1 MCQDPKMQVRKRKRV
16 LGLWVTCQR
25 LVQQMFDYEFNEF
38 REHIDLEHDI
48 SGEPLEYQYYFEDP
62 QFQDD
67 NESEESSDEME
78 TLLES
83 DEYWED
89 LYPETEIDYQYPDAR
104 VSDVLCSCNLKLGKC
119 NSIDHP
125 KLLVEESFLFIEGW
139 GLGKYAGRKGKMG
152 NFIYDYKYRNYLND
166 EKAYKNR
173 NELANKMNSYIEY
186 FFNKHWEI
194 GKLPFDS
201 IYAIPGSTGK
211 FPSIANEIAEYFE
224 SKGLRKYPEFIEVDY
239 SFSSALK
246 NNQMHKYEKDKLMQN
261 KFHRNVE
268 VRLPLASSVLFIDD
282 VVSTGATI
290 SRAAKILKNARPETR
305 IYFLTVAYI

>member
-1 MCQDPKMQVRKRKRV
+1 
-16 LGLWVTCQR
+16 
-25 LVQQMFDYEFNEF
+25 MFDYEFNEF

-62 QFQDD
+62 QFQESDV
-67 NESEESSDEME
+67 SEESRDEMDA
-78 TLLES
+78 LLEP
-83 DEYWED
+83 DDYWD
-89 LYPETEIDYQYPDAR
+89 DVNPEIEINYRYPDAR
-104 VSDVLCSCNLKLGKC
+104 VSNSLCSCGYKLGKC

-139 GLGKYAGRKGKMG
+139 SLGKYAGKKGKMG
-152 NFIYDYKYRNYLND
+152 KFIYDFKYRNYFN
-166 EKAYKNR
+166 EEVAYKNR
-173 NELANKMNSYIEY
+173 DELAYKMYSYIEY
-186 FFNKHWEI
+186 FFNKHWEN

-239 SFSSALK
+239 SYSSALK
-246 NNQMHKYEKDKLMQN
+246 NNQIPRYEKDKLMQH
-261 KFHRNVE
+261 KFHRNID
-268 VRLPLASSVLFIDD
+268 VRLPVRSSVLFIDD